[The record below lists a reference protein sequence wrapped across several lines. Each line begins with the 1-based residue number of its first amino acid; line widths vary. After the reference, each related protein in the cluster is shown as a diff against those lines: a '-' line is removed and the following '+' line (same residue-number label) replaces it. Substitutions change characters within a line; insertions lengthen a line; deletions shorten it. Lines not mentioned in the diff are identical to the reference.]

1 MNRPSPGV
9 KVVTSPANPQVKYL
23 AALRTRDRRE
33 DADLFLAEGARM
45 VRQALACGRAPKILG
60 YEDGARTDPAV
71 QDMIRACLSAGGEC
85 LELTPSLIGKI
96 TRRNN
101 PQSVIAAFEHVVK
114 PISAIDPK
122 KVRVI
127 LGLDRIKDPGNLGTI
142 LRTADASGADI
153 LLIGDSC
160 DPHGT
165 EAVRASAGSIFSVN
179 IFEGS
184 EAEVI
189 ALCKTW
195 QGDILGTSVK
205 QSADYRTLTS
215 KSPALLFLGNEQYG
229 LSDDLARAC
238 TAMVHIPVL
247 DRVESLNVGIAAG
260 ILLFALFPPPS
271 R

>member
-1 MNRPSPGV
+1 MSRLLPGV
-9 KVVTSPANPQVKYL
+9 KTVTSPANPQVKYL

-45 VRQALACGRAPKILG
+45 VRQALDCERVPRVLG
-60 YEDGARTDPAV
+60 YEDGMRGDPAIE
-71 QDMIRACLSAGGEC
+71 DMIRAVLSARGEV

-114 PISAIDPK
+114 PLSEIDPGK
-122 KVRVI
+122 TRVV

-142 LRTADASGADI
+142 LRTADAAGADV

-184 EAEVI
+184 EADVLG
-189 ALCKTW
+189 LCKNW
-195 QGDILGTSVK
+195 PGDILGTSVT
-205 QSADYRTLTS
+205 QSADYRTVRP
-215 KSPALLFLGNEQYG
+215 KSPALLLMGNEQYG
-229 LSDDLARAC
+229 LSDDLTKAC
-238 TAMVHIPVL
+238 TGMVHIPTL
-247 DRVESLNVGIAAG
+247 ARVESLNVGIACG
-260 ILLFALFPPPS
+260 ILLFTLFPPAA
-271 R
+271 

>member
-1 MNRPSPGV
+1 MSRSPLPGV
-9 KVVTSPANPQVKYL
+9 KIVTSPANPQVKYL

-33 DADLFLAEGARM
+33 DADLFMAEGARM
-45 VRQALACGRAPKILG
+45 VARALECGRAPKILG
-60 YEDGARTDPAV
+60 YEDGARGDPAV
-71 QDMIRACLSAGGEC
+71 QTLIRACLAAGGEC
-85 LELTPSLIGKI
+85 LEMTPSLIGKI

-101 PQSVIAAFEHVVK
+101 PQAVIAAFEHVVK
-114 PISAIDPK
+114 PISAIDPQK
-122 KVRVI
+122 TRII

-142 LRTADASGADI
+142 LRTADAAGADV

-184 EAEVI
+184 EAEVVS
-189 ALCKTW
+189 LCKNW
-195 QGDILGTSVK
+195 KGNVLGTSVTH
-205 QSADYRTLTS
+205 SVDYRSVTP

-229 LSDDLARAC
+229 LSPELSLAC
-238 TAMVHIPVL
+238 TAMVHIPTS
-247 DRVESLNVGIAAG
+247 DRVESLNVGIATG
-260 ILLFALFPPPS
+260 ILLFTLFPPA

>member
-1 MNRPSPGV
+1 MSRPPLNGV
-9 KVVTSPANPQVKYL
+9 KIVTSPANPQVKYL

-45 VRQALACGRAPKILG
+45 VRTALDCGRAPKILG
-60 YEDGARTDPAV
+60 YEDGARQDPKV
-71 QDMIRACLSAGGEC
+71 QEMIRACLAAGGEA

-114 PISAIDPK
+114 PAAAIDPK
-122 KVRVI
+122 KTRVV

-142 LRTADASGADI
+142 LRTADAAGADI

-179 IFEGS
+179 IFEAS
-184 EAEVI
+184 EAETI

-195 QGDILGTSVK
+195 NGDVLGTSVV
-205 QSADYRTLTS
+205 QSADYRTIKPKHPS
-215 KSPALLFLGNEQYG
+215 LLLLGNEQYG
-229 LSDDLARAC
+229 LSAELADAC
-238 TAMVHIPVL
+238 TGMVHIPTSQ
-247 DRVESLNVGIAAG
+247 RVESLNIGIAAG
-260 ILLFALFPPPS
+260 ILLFSLFPPAV
-271 R
+271 